1 MSQMLVR
8 IDKEIDK
15 ELTYIYDNDGML
27 SLNEVAVAMG
37 IVRRIFEQW
46 KPKHEEKAEDNRG
59 RNRCRSKRIKNPL
72 CATSLRL
79 PAHRQ

>member
-8 IDKEIDK
+8 VDEETDKA
-15 ELTYIYDNDGML
+15 LTYIYNKDGML

-46 KPKHEEKAEDNRG
+46 KPNHEAMLKLIEEEKNDY
-59 RNRCRSKRIKNPL
+59 
-72 CATSLRL
+72 
-79 PAHRQ
+79 